1 MNHAFLQL
9 AAFGKIAAKVA
20 LIVAVGF
27 INNFKEGIL
36 EIVLQKIFQEFLF
49 CTEGSAVAAKI
60 KEVYKGKIPVYLL
73 KFNRSIRMTERW
85 G

>member
-1 MNHAFLQL
+1 MVVDMNHAFLQL
-9 AAFGKIAAKVA
+9 AAFGEIAAKVA

-49 CTEGSAVAAKI
+49 CNRPLPGELLYISNKI
-60 KEVYKGKIPVYLL
+60 FSQYQ
-73 KFNRSIRMTERW
+73 F
-85 G
+85 